1 MSRYAYDRS
10 GLLAATDGVDTCV
23 MAALRLADS
32 EAYRKLKLAF
42 PDIALELERHHNEPT
57 G

>member
-10 GLLAATDGVDTCV
+10 GLLAATDGFDTC